1 MKFVTVPAIAAVLGL
16 SLGSAQA
23 FQETE
28 LGTTATPAASATAAQ
43 VRARAGVPAGMSL
56 MTPAQKKAAEKSDS
70 PGFSIPGLG
79 SIGLL
84 PKMNFGL
91 ELLYGE
97 GESREPAAKPQ
108 EAPIDELMI
117 RGSVKHNF

>member
-1 MKFVTVPAIAAVLGL
+1 MKFVTVPAIAVVLGL

-28 LGTTATPAASATAAQ
+28 MGTTATPSAPATAAE
-43 VRARAGVPAGMSL
+43 VRPPAGMPQGMSL
-56 MTPAQKKAAEKSDS
+56 MTPTQKKAAEKPDS
-70 PGFSIPGLG
+70 PGLTIPGLG

-97 GESREPAAKPQ
+97 GETREPAAKPQ